1 MIKIPQELKR
11 KFMRFKTNKRAY
23 YALFVFMFLLF
34 VSLGASFIANDKPLV
49 VRYDGQWF
57 FPVLKAYPETVFGG
71 EFKTQTDFTDPYIRR
86 KINEKGFYVMPLI
99 PFSYDTVNYRS
110 SAPAPSAPNKVNY
123 LGTDDLGRDVLAR
136 LLYGMRFSLV
146 FGLTLTVFSSAL
158 GILAG
163 AVQGYF
169 GGKIDLW
176 FQRFLEIWGSL
187 PQLFILIIVSGVIA
201 PNFWTLLFI
210 LLLFSWTAL
219 VPVVRAEF
227 LKARKS
233 DYVKAAAA
241 LGVPDFKIIFRH
253 ILPNALVATF
263 TYLPFILAGAV
274 VSLTALDFLGFGLP
288 AGTPSL
294 GEAVRQGK
302 ENLQAPWLALSAF
315 FSLAVLLSVLV
326 FIGEGV
332 RDAFNPRKKK

>member
-1 MIKIPQELKR
+1 MIKPSLELKQ
-11 KFMRFKTNKRAY
+11 KFVRFKANRRAF
-23 YALFVFMFLLF
+23 YASAVFAFLLTVAF
-34 VSLGASFIANDKPLV
+34 CAPFIANDKPLI
-49 VRYDGQWF
+49 VRYDGAWY
-57 FPVLKAYPETVFGG
+57 FPVLANHPETTFGG
-71 EFKTQTDFTDPYIRR
+71 DFETTADYRDAFVQD
-86 KINEKGFYVMPLI
+86 KINEKGFFVMPLI
-99 PFSYDTVNYRS
+99 PFSYDTVNYHTRT
-110 SAPAPSAPNKVNY
+110 PAPSAPDKTNR

-136 LLYGMRFSLV
+136 LLYGMRFSLA
-146 FGLTLTVFSSAL
+146 FGIILTVLSCFL
-158 GILAG
+158 GIVAG

-169 GGKIDLW
+169 GGWFDLI

-187 PQLFILIIVSGVIA
+187 PQLFILITVSGMIM
-201 PNFWTLLFI
+201 PGFWTLLPV
-210 LLLFSWTAL
+210 LLLFSWTTL

-241 LGVPDFKIIFRH
+241 LGVSDVKIIFRH
-253 ILPNALVATF
+253 ILPNALVATI

-294 GEAVRQGK
+294 GELVRQGK

-315 FSLAVLLSVLV
+315 FSLAILLTVLV

-332 RDAFNPRKKK
+332 RDAFNPRKNK